1 MKRTRRIG
9 GLMLVLTLAFA
20 GSAQASTS
28 LVGKVG
34 PGTRL
39 TLRSSNGQAVTR
51 LRIGAY
57 RIVVSDGSPAQNFHL
72 VGPKTNK
79 TTSLSFV
86 GRVIWTV
93 KLVPGLYRYSSD
105 RARQNSGSFRVV

>member
-1 MKRTRRIG
+1 MKRT
-9 GLMLVLTLAFA
+9 GLISGVLLVLTLALA

-34 PGTRL
+34 PGSRL

-51 LRIGAY
+51 LRIGTY
-57 RIVVSDGSPAQNFHL
+57 RIVVSDGSRTQNFHL
-72 VGPKTNK
+72 AGPVTNK
-79 TTSLSFV
+79 ATSLSFV
-86 GRVIWTV
+86 GQVIWTV

-105 RARQNSGSFRVV
+105 RTRQSSGSFRVV